1 MLKRDKYVKITVLLI
16 ATMMVISGCSLLP
29 VEESPLVPPLIEPV
43 RENVNTFEVVREDI
57 AMQVKGNAYFVTYD
71 DVYHNYTGPAARV
84 KAVHVR
90 QGNVVQEGDLLIEM
104 EIEDLD
110 IRTLKAELDLE
121 TAKSNYLQ
129 ALQSGNERDIT
140 VRKLE
145 LDMAT
150 LTYNKTKE
158 NLESRTI
165 RAKSDGVITFL
176 ERIEP
181 NAVINDHRTLV
192 VVADVEKVQL
202 YHEVSNPVSIKD
214 VQLGMQAEIRY
225 KGETYEAT
233 VVQTPSSAPE
243 TSDHSLSQRYSR
255 SIYLQMDEIPKG
267 VVLNEA
273 AEMIITLQSRE
284 NAVVIPTLGLR
295 SYQNRNYVQILDGT
309 SRREVDVVP
318 GIRSTNNRVEI
329 VDGLEPGQLVILQ

>member
-1 MLKRDKYVKITVLLI
+1 
-16 ATMMVISGCSLLP
+16 MVISGCSLLP
-29 VEESPLVPPLIEPV
+29 VEEAPLVPPLIEPV
-43 RENVNTFEVVREDI
+43 RENVNTFEVIREDI
-57 AMQVKGNAYFVTYD
+57 AWQVRGNAFFVTYD
-71 DVYHNYTGPAARV
+71 DVNHDYTGPAARV

-90 QGNVVQEGDLLIEM
+90 QGSVVQEGDVLIEM

-121 TAKSNYLQ
+121 TAKMNYLE
-129 ALQSGNERDIT
+129 ALQSGSERDIT

-150 LTYNKTKE
+150 LTYDKTKE
-158 NLESRTI
+158 NLDSRTI
-165 RAKSDGVITFL
+165 RAKADGVVTFMD
-176 ERIEP
+176 RIEP
-181 NAVINDHRTLV
+181 NAPIYDQRTLV
-192 VVADVEKVQL
+192 VIADIEKVML
-202 YHEVSNPVSIKD
+202 YHEVSNPVNIKD
-214 VQLGMQAEIRY
+214 VQLGMEAEIRY
-225 KGETYEAT
+225 KGESYNAK

-243 TSDHSLSQRYSR
+243 TTDHQLSQRYSR
-255 SIYLQMDEIPKG
+255 SIYLEMEEIPQG
-267 VVLNEA
+267 VVLNES
-273 AEMIITLQSRE
+273 AEMIITLQSSE